1 MNIDNTTTDLA
12 SAIVGELIE
21 QGLVP
26 NCTDTDNP
34 RELEFQDAIKDAIN
48 LHPLSLMIWEAS
60 RSHPVL
66 PSVFDQALRIGLQ
79 VLMEGRDDA
88 LERML
93 KSEKETGRIHIVQ
106 PELQH
111 RLVGEA
117 KEMFDDLYKD

>member
-21 QGLVP
+21 RGLVP
-26 NCTDTDNP
+26 NCTDTDDQT
-34 RELEFQDAIKDAIN
+34 EFEFQDAIKDAIN

-60 RSHPVL
+60 RGNPVL
-66 PSVFDQALRIGLQ
+66 PSVFDQALRIGLK
-79 VLMEGRDDA
+79 VLMDGRDEA

-117 KEMFDDLYKD
+117 KEMFDDLYS

>member
-21 QGLVP
+21 RGLVP

-48 LHPLSLMIWEAS
+48 IHPLSLMIWEAS
-60 RSHPVL
+60 RGNPVL
-66 PSVFDQALRIGLQ
+66 PSVFDQALRIGLK
-79 VLMEGRDDA
+79 VLMDGRDEA

-93 KSEKETGRIHIVQ
+93 KSQKETGRIHIVQ